1 MCVTSHQSCASNDR
15 LLCALY
21 SDIFVA
27 SAQPSSQ
34 LPLFCF
40 VSLKSFCP
48 STQAE
53 ACLAKKNLDKEYADI
68 LGLPGFR
75 QATVELILTKSC
87 PFVQKKQV
95 GLNISLSLS
104 LIEDNE
110 P

>member
-1 MCVTSHQSCASNDR
+1 MCVVQR
-15 LLCALY
+15 YLCSVCSAIKSITAIL
-21 SDIFVA
+21 FVI
-27 SAQPSSQ
+27 
-34 LPLFCF
+34 
-40 VSLKSFCP
+40 LKSFCP